1 MRKQALLLL
10 LTGSTGNLNKKQK
23 RKFSGLTAPA
33 SDLSCLR
40 HPGPSDL
47 PSADCLSMVVGWD
60 GVVVPLQQ
68 HKLSFLFTSL
78 LKDSILIQPGNTAG
92 EMDGKSYIIFKNV

>member
-33 SDLSCLR
+33 SELGCLR
-40 HPGPSDL
+40 YPGPSGL
-47 PSADCLSMVVGWD
+47 QSACCLSMVVGWE
-60 GVVVPLQQ
+60 GVLVPLQQ
-68 HKLSFLFTSL
+68 HMLSFLFTSL
-78 LKDSILIQPGNTAG
+78 LKGSTLIQPGN
-92 EMDGKSYIIFKNV
+92 